1 MLLGVHLINSNN
13 NKVRFGIYLKSA
25 VFTVNI
31 KSMSKP
37 ILATNQKLRTCIF
50 FTYQN
55 TFYYLG
61 HLIIKCNPLQG
72 CR

>member
-37 ILATNQKLRTCIF
+37 ILATNQKLRTYIF
-50 FTYQN
+50 FNYQK
-55 TFYYLG
+55 YILLLG
-61 HLIIKCNPLQG
+61 TPSY
-72 CR
+72 

>member
-50 FTYQN
+50 FTYQK
-55 TFYYLG
+55 YILLLG
-61 HLIIKCNPLQG
+61 TPNY
-72 CR
+72 